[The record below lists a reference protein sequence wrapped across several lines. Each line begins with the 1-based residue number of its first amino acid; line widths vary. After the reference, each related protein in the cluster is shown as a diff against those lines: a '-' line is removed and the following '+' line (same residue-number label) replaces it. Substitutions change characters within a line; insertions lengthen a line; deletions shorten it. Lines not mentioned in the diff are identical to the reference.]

1 MKYYICDDDNTQDV
15 RVGGLGSTDRRDKN
29 E

>member
-1 MKYYICDDDNTQDV
+1 MKYYLCDDDDTQDM